1 MRRRASAA
9 GRIPAGQ
16 RPWRARPETGT
27 CTAAAAG
34 AALAAWDVLAVTA
47 GPGAPGAGAHG
58 RQDGQLTGLARIAD

>member
-27 CTAAAAG
+27 CTAATGG